1 MGGNALII
9 IGVTGKYCAGK
20 SSISKMIG
28 QRGCREIDVDK
39 LGHQALELCKQQLV
53 DKFSDKILNDDNS
66 INRLALKEIVF
77 SKGSEL
83 KKLES
88 IVHPKMVE
96 MTLDIIKQE
105 KDREAKAV
113 IINAALLHRMHLDL
127 HCDILCYVK
136 SPLLIRYSRAKVRD
150 NVTCKSFIRMQQAQ
164 KDIRMTNFDG
174 NFDMYVVH
182 NGTKNELI
190 HRQVD
195 EFCITIGI

>member
-20 SSISKMIG
+20 SSISKMIAE
-28 QRGCREIDVDK
+28 RGYREIDVDK
-39 LGHQALELCKQQLV
+39 LGHQALNLCKKELV
-53 DKFSDKILNDDNS
+53 DQFSSKILNDDNS
-66 INRLALKEIVF
+66 INRPALKEIVF
-77 SKGSEL
+77 SNDSQL
-83 KKLES
+83 KLLES

-96 MTLDIIKQE
+96 MTLQIIHQE
-105 KDREAKAV
+105 EESGSKAV

-174 NFDMYVVH
+174 NFDMYVIH
-182 NGTKNELI
+182 NGTKNEFI